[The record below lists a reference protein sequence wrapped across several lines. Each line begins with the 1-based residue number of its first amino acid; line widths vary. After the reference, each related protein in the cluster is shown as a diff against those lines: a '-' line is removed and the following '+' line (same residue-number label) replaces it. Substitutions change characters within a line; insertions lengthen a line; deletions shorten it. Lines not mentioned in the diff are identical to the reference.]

1 MNTHKAPCHFHF
13 TDEPQYRTQD
23 SRAHAAHLL
32 RSYRAHPERYNVTRC
47 SPGVYLVLASGS
59 SAVAMLETK

>member
-1 MNTHKAPCHFHF
+1 MNKSPCQFYF

-32 RSYRAHPERYNVTRC
+32 RAYRANPDRYEVTRC
-47 SPGVYLVLASGS
+47 SPGVYLVVASNA
-59 SAVAMLETK
+59 SAIAMLETR